1 MTDERVE
8 KEGQKHEQSKLEEEV
23 EGKKET
29 VTVKNY
35 KILEHLKSLKKT
47 LVISTGA

>member
-1 MTDERVE
+1 MTDEGVE
-8 KEGQKHEQSKLEEEV
+8 KEGQKHEQSKLEEV